1 MKKIYVQNFKSMKFA
16 EEKIN
21 EDDSVYVLESETW
34 RTPLVISI
42 AISMFSL
49 GISISVVITKLM
61 Q

>member
-16 EEKIN
+16 EKKIS
-21 EDDSVYVLESETW
+21 EDDSVYILESETW

-49 GISISVVITKLM
+49 GISISVIITKLM